1 MGQKDFKNLV
11 KAEKWRQAHAS
22 STTRTKITP
31 LNLIYHFRYPT
42 LAEAFFCYLVL
53 VCYTDLFYYT
63 ERFCTRDEAW
73 DFDTVV
79 GCIWCCFQL
88 ICLAIQSFPFRNT
101 ITKVWILKFLHA
113 VGLSRSYLRF
123 LEAEDNT
130 RNKNTRTKT
139 CILLTDTGVADRGA
153 RHRVLSASTSAFFI
167 LWYFFNMLLYIV
179 LVCPVSPSLQSPAK
193 LSAGNIIRSKF

>member
-42 LAEAFFCYLVL
+42 LAEVSFCYLVL

-63 ERFCTRDEAW
+63 ERFRTRDEAW

-79 GCIWCCFQL
+79 GCIWWCFQL
-88 ICLAIQSFPFRNT
+88 IFLEMQLFPFRNT
-101 ITKVWILKFLHA
+101 ITKVWILQFLHA
-113 VGLSRSYLRF
+113 VGLSRSYFRF
-123 LEAEDNT
+123 LEADDNT
-130 RNKNTRTKT
+130 RSKNNRTKT
-139 CILLTDTGVADRGA
+139 YILLTDTGVVDR
-153 RHRVLSASTSAFFI
+153 VVSAWTSAFFI
-167 LWYFFNMLLYIV
+167 LWYFFNMLLYIL
-179 LVCPVSPSLQSPAK
+179 LVSPVSPSLQSPAK
-193 LSAGNIIRSKF
+193 LSAGNIMRSKF